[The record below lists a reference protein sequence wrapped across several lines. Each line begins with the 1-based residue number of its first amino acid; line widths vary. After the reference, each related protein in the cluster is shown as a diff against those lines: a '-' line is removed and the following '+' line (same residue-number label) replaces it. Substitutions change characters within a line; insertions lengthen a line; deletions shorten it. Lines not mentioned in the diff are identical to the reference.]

1 MTGIPLISFV
11 EPLNVDKCILM
22 IYFYFINVCI
32 VNASHSFPQVVGLLL
47 WLVELC
53 ETQNRFN
60 VMDTLY
66 PTILDPDEIED
77 EDYEQTVEFKVLTT
91 I

>member
-1 MTGIPLISFV
+1 M
-11 EPLNVDKCILM
+11 C
-22 IYFYFINVCI
+22 IYFSLKIFNFIYLI
-32 VNASHSFPQVVGLLL
+32 IFFHLVNASHSFPQVVGLLL

-66 PTILDPDEIED
+66 PSILDPDEAED
-77 EDYEQTVEFKVLTT
+77 EDYEQTVEFKV
-91 I
+91 